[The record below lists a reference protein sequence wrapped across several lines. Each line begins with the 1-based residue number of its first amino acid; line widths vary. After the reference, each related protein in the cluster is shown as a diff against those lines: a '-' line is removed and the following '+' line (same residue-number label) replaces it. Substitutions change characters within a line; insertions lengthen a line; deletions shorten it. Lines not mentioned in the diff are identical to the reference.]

1 MKAADSVSEQSERWR
16 SGDLSNKTLV
26 AIGEALID
34 FIPSRKGCDF
44 DDVESFFP
52 AVGGAPA
59 NVCAAFSKL
68 GGKSAFLSQ
77 LGDDPFGHKI
87 LRTLDKAGID
97 TSYIALTDEANTALA
112 FVSLAADGDRTFPF
126 YRKPSADMLYSPSQV
141 DENAFDDVFAL
152 HFCSVSLGD
161 FPMKSAHSR
170 AIEIAQEKGALISF
184 DPNLRFMLWNSEE
197 ALKNAVLEFIP
208 KADILKISGEEL
220 EFITG
225 CTDIEEA
232 LPKLFGEGVKLVLFT
247 CGKDGMFAF
256 TEKASAHKIS
266 PVVNVVDTTGAG
278 DASIGSF
285 LWKLNDSGITKSN
298 IKDISSDT
306 LGEALDFATKFCT
319 ISVQRKG
326 AIPSYPTLEQVQKYK
341 T

>member
-1 MKAADSVSEQSERWR
+1 MSK
-16 SGDLSNKTLV
+16 GTLV

-59 NVCAAFSKL
+59 NVCAAFSRL
-68 GGKSAFLSQ
+68 GGKSAFLTQ

-87 LRTLDKAGID
+87 IRELNRTGID

-112 FVSLAADGDRTFPF
+112 FVSLAADGDRTFSF
-126 YRKPSADMLYSPSQV
+126 YRKPSADMLFSPSQV
-141 DENAFDDVFAL
+141 DERAFDDIFAL

-170 AIEIAQEKGALISF
+170 AIGIAQEKGALISF

-208 KADILKISGEEL
+208 KADVLKISDDEL

-225 CTDIEEA
+225 FTDIEEA
-232 LPKLFGEGVKLVLFT
+232 LPRLFGEGVKLVLFT

-256 TEKASAHKIS
+256 TKNASAHKIS
-266 PVVNVVDTTGAG
+266 PAVNVVDTTGAG

-285 LWKLNDSGITKSN
+285 LWKLNASGITKSN
-298 IKDISSDT
+298 IETVTSEVLD
-306 LGEALDFATKFCT
+306 EALDFATKFCALS
-319 ISVQRKG
+319 IQQKG
-326 AIPSYPTLEQVQKYK
+326 AIPSYPTLEQVMTMGQS
-341 T
+341 

>member
-1 MKAADSVSEQSERWR
+1 M
-16 SGDLSNKTLV
+16 SNKTLV

-112 FVSLAADGDRTFPF
+112 FVSLAADGDRTFSF

-208 KADILKISGEEL
+208 KADILKISDEEL

-319 ISVQRKG
+319 ISVQQKG
-326 AIPSYPTLEQVQKYK
+326 AIPSYPTLEQVQKYNI
-341 T
+341 